1 MMKRTLSLLLCL
13 IMVLG
18 LATPSVQAAD
28 NGSTSNDIMDN
39 IVFDGDISGNVVIDG
54 NTVITNSEEETRL
67 PSPTELVTEP
77 ATTAPVVEY
86 VCQCADLASAVA
98 HVGVCK
104 VTAPYMQLCDMTA
117 QELFALWG
125 SYTLEEQTFM
135 LDYLY
140 DTFPLKHSDLVK
152 LLSAPTGSASETL
165 TDGTTVS
172 VQGIPQDG
180 SLTVGETADEVQNI
194 VDAYV
199 AENEEAS
206 TPLFSYDVSVQ
217 DGEGADWQPETNVKM
232 ELELPGQKL
241 HKNTKVY
248 VVHVDDEGNASTIEA
263 TVTEDGK
270 IAFETPGFSA
280 FYGFTVDF
288 DYEGVQFSIPAEPA
302 SSCLSC
308 STT

>member
-104 VTAPYMQLCDMTA
+104 VTAPYMQLCEMTA

-152 LLSAPTGSASETL
+152 LLSAPTGSASETYA
-165 TDGTTVS
+165 DGTTVS

-180 SLTVGETADEVQNI
+180 SVTVGEAADHVKDI

-199 AENEEAS
+199 AENSLDVAA
-206 TPLFSYDVSVQ
+206 PLFSYDVSVQ
-217 DGEGADWQPETNVKM
+217 DGQGTDWQPETSVKM
-232 ELELPGQKL
+232 ELELPGEKL
-241 HKNTKVY
+241 HKNALVY

-263 TVTEDGK
+263 EVTEDGK
-270 IAFETPGFSA
+270 IAFEPKG
-280 FYGFTVDF
+280 
-288 DYEGVQFSIPAEPA
+288 
-302 SSCLSC
+302 
-308 STT
+308 